1 MSKNKVRL
9 SVDCSPEERQKLKV
23 LSTLSGSTMSEW
35 IMDAVRLR
43 MDKEIKKLP
52 NKKTQNALL
61 ESKQGEGV
69 KRHNSLEELF
79 EDLGI

>member
-9 SVDCSPEERQKLKV
+9 SVDCSAEERQKLKV

-52 NKKTQNALL
+52 NKKTQKALL
-61 ESKQGEGV
+61 ESKKGKGV
-69 KRHNSLEELF
+69 KCHNSLEELF
-79 EDLGI
+79 EGLSI